1 MAGPSTLPALHEN
14 EKLLHEKSYPRAR
27 AQITATNNRARAK
40 NKCTGEER
48 VGCCKNR
55 KIEKKHFSS
64 KKPDLVIHAPSRRQ
78 QTLLMSG
85 PHS

>member
-40 NKCTGEER
+40 QLER
-48 VGCCKNR
+48 AGCFKNR
-55 KIEKKHFSS
+55 KIEKNRGLT
-64 KKPDLVIHAPSRRQ
+64 KKTEVVVHAPNRRQ
-78 QTLLMSG
+78 
-85 PHS
+85 